1 MEPIVR
7 PRPREALAARL
18 ADHSARL
25 GIVGMGYV
33 GLPTAV
39 AYARAG
45 YTVTGVD
52 ISLERRTALSEGH
65 SYVEGVADAELR
77 EVMRSGR
84 LRVVESLDAAG
95 DLDVVDICVPTP
107 LDKSREP
114 DISAIV
120 AVIKQVRSHL
130 RPGQLVLLTSTTY
143 PGTTV
148 EVVQPELE
156 ADGLV
161 AGRDFFLAFTPERID
176 PGNPTFNLH
185 NTPKV
190 VGGLTP
196 ACTALATA
204 LVGTITDTVVPLSD
218 PTTAEM
224 TKLLENTFRS
234 VNIGLAN
241 EVAIMCHRLGINV
254 WQVIEA
260 AASKPY
266 GFTPF
271 YPGPGLG
278 GHCIPVDPSYLAW
291 KLRRLNYTARYI
303 DLANEIN
310 RHMPEYV
317 VGRAGEL
324 LNAQRTSV
332 NGARVHLVGIAY
344 KRDVGDLRESPALDI
359 LDLLRKQGA
368 DVTFSDP
375 HVQRAKLDEGDDVVA
390 TPATAELLHR
400 QDLVIICTDH
410 TNSPWQL
417 IQDNARLVFDTRG
430 TRHGQGRPGWHQL

>member
-1 MEPIVR
+1 MKEVLR
-7 PRPREALAARL
+7 AKL
-18 ADHSARL
+18 ADRSAAV
-25 GIVGMGYV
+25 GIVGLGYV
-33 GLPTAV
+33 GLPTAI
-39 AYARAG
+39 AYAEAG
-45 YTVTGVD
+45 FRVAGVD
-52 ISLERRTALSEGH
+52 VSAERREAIARGTSYIEGLSDPA
-65 SYVEGVADAELR
+65 VR
-77 EVMRSGR
+77 EVVDAGR
-84 LRVVESLDAAG
+84 LRAVESLDAAG

-120 AVIKQVRSHL
+120 AVIREVRKQL
-130 RPGQLVLLTSTTY
+130 RPGQLVMLTSTTY

-161 AGRDFFLAFTPERID
+161 AGRDVFLAFTPERID
-176 PGNPTFNLH
+176 PGNPTYNLH

-190 VGGLTP
+190 VGGVTA
-196 ACTALATA
+196 ACTELAKAL
-204 LVGTITDTVVPLSD
+204 LETITETVVPVSD

-224 TKLLENTFRS
+224 TKLLENTYRS

-241 EVAIMCHRLGINV
+241 EVAIMCHRLGVNV
-254 WQVIEA
+254 WQVIDA
-260 AASKPY
+260 AATKPY

-291 KLRRLNYTARYI
+291 KLRRLNYTARYV

-317 VGRAGEL
+317 VSRAAEI
-324 LNAQRTSV
+324 LNDERASLK
-332 NGARVHLVGIAY
+332 GARIHLVGLAY
-344 KRDVGDLRESPALDI
+344 KKDVGDLRESPALDI
-359 LDLLRKQGA
+359 YELLLSHGA
-368 DVTFSDP
+368 EVTFSDP
-375 HVQRAKLDEGDDVVA
+375 NLTVA
-390 TPATAELLHR
+390 LLEDGSEIHSTLPSADLIAA

-410 TNSPWQL
+410 TDTPWEV
-417 IQDNARLVFDTRG
+417 IREHARSVFDTRG
-430 TRHGQGRPGWHQL
+430 TKYGRGREGWHQL